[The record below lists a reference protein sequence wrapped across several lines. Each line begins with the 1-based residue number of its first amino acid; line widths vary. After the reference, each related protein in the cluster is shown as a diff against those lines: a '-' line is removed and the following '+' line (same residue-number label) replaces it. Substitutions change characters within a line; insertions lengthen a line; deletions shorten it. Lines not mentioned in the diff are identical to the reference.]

1 MACRN
6 GAMAVIILQYNAADR
21 KCIETAYLENMIWP
35 GNKGP
40 FIIIKDTYFWSRF
53 VLFSDGCKNPG
64 RGLRPRLH
72 TGGLGGK
79 MIIIGYIETYMS
91 RMRSFP
97 V

>member
-53 VLFSDGCKNPG
+53 LWFSDC
-64 RGLRPRLH
+64 
-72 TGGLGGK
+72 
-79 MIIIGYIETYMS
+79 
-91 RMRSFP
+91 
-97 V
+97 